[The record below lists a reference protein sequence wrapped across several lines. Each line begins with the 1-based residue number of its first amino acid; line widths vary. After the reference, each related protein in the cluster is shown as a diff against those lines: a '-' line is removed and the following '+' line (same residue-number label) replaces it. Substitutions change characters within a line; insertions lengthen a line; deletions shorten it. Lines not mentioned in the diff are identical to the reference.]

1 VNSQN
6 RMNAGAEYVVY
17 RIWATL
23 LDEHG
28 IHPESLLTCL
38 GALAGYACQVSVRHA
53 GPIPS
58 LDSAKN
64 PLLDSPLSVWAL
76 CSRAVQKA
84 GEPLPDLDD
93 ILAYVN
99 ETAGATAF
107 RVPRAPAGHHPRHP
121 ALFYLEQIWPQ
132 ILPIAQRFC
141 RKPAQLPILFGIAL
155 QRAIEQT
162 QATLHPTL
170 AASIA
175 MECAVATSRVSLAL
189 PGTAMSD
196 PLSDT
201 ATNLPVIV
209 PPPPL
214 SGKPQAATR
223 RGARMPASARKV
235 GALIGRI
242 PPAAQAITIVA
253 LAFVAVAGTM
263 WKAGDGGG
271 YVEQAPHPQL
281 VRTAFAASSVEEPA
295 ATETFEQPAE
305 EAAVTA
311 VAEAD
316 AAPPRDEIVP
326 PDPFAEEQERENQE
340 NQRRLDATAADGSAE
355 SVPPADLMSDYDPG
369 PVS

>member
-58 LDSAKN
+58 LESAKT

-76 CSRAVQKA
+76 CCRTVQKF
-84 GEPLPDLDD
+84 GEPLPDLED
-93 ILAYVN
+93 ILTYVN

-107 RVPRAPAGHHPRHP
+107 RVPRAPAGHHPRHS
-121 ALFYLEQIWPQ
+121 AHFYLEQIWPQ

-162 QATLHPTL
+162 QATLHPTVG
-170 AASIA
+170 ASIA
-175 MECAVATSRVSLAL
+175 MECAVAASRVSLAL

-201 ATNLPVIV
+201 ATHLPVIV

-214 SGKPQAATR
+214 SGKPQATAK
-223 RGARMPASARKV
+223 RGARRIPASARKV

-242 PPAAQAITIVA
+242 PPTAQAITIVA

-263 WKAGDGGG
+263 WKPSSGGG
-271 YVEQAPHPQL
+271 AQNTPRAEL
-281 VRTAFAASSVEEPA
+281 VRTAFAAPNVEAPV
-295 ATETFEQPAE
+295 TSETFDQQAQDAPVATAAAP
-305 EAAVTA
+305 EAA
-311 VAEAD
+311 AE
-316 AAPPRDEIVP
+316 RTEIIP
-326 PDPFAEEQERENQE
+326 PDPFAEEEERQNAE
-340 NQRRLDATAADGSAE
+340 NQRQLDASSADGSAE
-355 SVPPADLMSDYDPG
+355 SAPPPGMMSDFDPG
-369 PVS
+369 PLS